1 MLKTQEVFIQESKL
15 LFSNDNCWHK
25 YFFSLKKSQTNFN
38 TKYLF
43 QIAKWEIDNLE
54 TFGNWQQITPNVH
67 FGILV
72 PIPFFHLQ
80 LLYYATMFFCKLLR
94 KNPFTTQQ
102 TFVYNL
108 FILFNI
114 LCLKLK
120 HQSHTY
126 KIFHKFFLKKIQNT
140 NT

>member
-25 YFFSLKKSQTNFN
+25 YFFSFKKSQTNFN

-43 QIAKWEIDNLE
+43 QISKWEIGNLQ
-54 TFGNWQQITPNVH
+54 TFGNWQQITSNVH
-67 FGILV
+67 FGILA

-80 LLYYATMFFCKLLR
+80 WLYYATIVFNKPLR
-94 KNPFTTQQ
+94 KNLLQPNKF
-102 TFVYNL
+102 L

-120 HQSHTY
+120 HQSHTCKIYIYYFPY
-126 KIFHKFFLKKIQNT
+126 KK
-140 NT
+140 